1 MPFAEVVGHARPLG
15 LLSRSIARGSLPPSL
30 LFTGPEGVGKRQVA
44 LAVAQALNCVSPVVR
59 GEVEGDTA
67 SGKAPA
73 LPRDACGV
81 CPACRRIS
89 RGTHPDVVLVE
100 PGDNGGIKIEPI
112 REVIAAAGYRPF
124 EGRRRVVIVDDA
136 DRVNADA
143 QDALLKSLEE
153 PPASSVFVLVSSRP
167 ETLLATVRS
176 RCSRLR
182 FGRLDAGDVARV
194 LVERHQFEDREA
206 HAAAAVADGSP
217 GRALEAASDGF
228 QESREAALGALRLLA
243 GSRSPRESLGAAA
256 LLIAGKSTAA
266 REREALT
273 TRLQML
279 ASLLRD
285 VALLDAGAHDRGEG
299 GGMPA
304 GRLANADLGEDLA
317 ELAGRLGGARALRAF
332 GVADR
337 AALALARNAN
347 PKVVADWVAVRF

>member
-1 MPFAEVVGHARPLG
+1 MPFSEVVGHARPLG

-30 LFTGPEGVGKRQVA
+30 LFTGPEGVGKRLVA
-44 LAVAQALNCVSPVVR
+44 RAVAQALNCVSPIASP
-59 GEVEGDTA
+59 GDQA
-67 SGKAPA
+67 WDRAPA
-73 LPRDACGV
+73 LPYDACGA
-81 CPACRRIS
+81 CPACRRIA

-124 EGRRRVVIVDDA
+124 EGRRRVVVIDEA
-136 DRVNADA
+136 DRMNADA

-153 PPASSVFVLVSSRP
+153 PPASSAFVLVSSRV

-182 FGRLDAGDVARV
+182 FGRLDAEDVARL
-194 LVERHQFEDREA
+194 LVERHEFEESGA

-217 GRALEAASDGF
+217 GRALAAASEGF

-243 GSRSPRESLGAAA
+243 GARSPRESLGAAG
-256 LLIAGKSTAA
+256 LLIAGKPTAA
-266 REREALT
+266 REREELA

-285 VALLDAGAHDRGEG
+285 VALLAADGQRPAAEG
-299 GGMPA
+299 RKLA
-304 GRLANADLGEDLA
+304 GRLANADLGDDLA
-317 ELAGRLGGARALRAF
+317 ELASILGRARAVRAF
-332 GVADR
+332 GVTDR
-337 AALALARNAN
+337 AASALARNAN